1 MNRLDMN
8 NSGSWKAVLR
18 FDYADDAL
26 AQSVRNAAEAL
37 SLLSAGDGGRPRIA
51 WRISRDEPQPRVV
64 ERWTVEQ
71 KRWVKE

>member
-51 WRISRDEPQPRVV
+51 WRISTDEPQPRAL
-64 ERWTVEQ
+64 EYWRHEGGRWLPA
-71 KRWVKE
+71 